1 MEELEL
7 YFKNRYGSDFVTALP
22 FEDTFQLP
30 HLKKLGLL
38 VDEIDTEGPERIRT
52 FLRRFFSISQNFESF
67 HATGSNN
74 GMQVLVATLFFEEIA
89 KIPGRMEKIT
99 ELNLRPASFLN
110 RRYQFLSLKH
120 KDFVALHV
128 LTLSVTSWN
137 IEEAE
142 EILHKFRKRL
152 TKLVIHLEEVLD
164 EEDDYKVKIPV
175 MENLEELGAFTYL
188 KKIYSHFVRVD
199 DSSPKSAHF

>member
-1 MEELEL
+1 
-7 YFKNRYGSDFVTALP
+7 
-22 FEDTFQLP
+22 
-30 HLKKLGLL
+30 
-38 VDEIDTEGPERIRT
+38 
-52 FLRRFFSISQNFESF
+52 
-67 HATGSNN
+67 
-74 GMQVLVATLFFEEIA
+74 
-89 KIPGRMEKIT
+89 MEKIT